1 MTMSKEPTS
10 PNTMLLLLV
19 AASLGAVAMAL
30 VTPKTGKEL
39 RGILKAVGNRLRGQ
53 PEPDDSLEEPHAI
66 AMFI

>member
-1 MTMSKEPTS
+1 MSKEVSTS
-10 PNTMLLLLV
+10 PNAMLMLLV
-19 AASLGAVAMAL
+19 GASLGAVAVAL
-30 VTPKTGKEL
+30 LTPKTGKEV